1 MQTKIFLNFK
11 TYRPLYFTNTN
22 TKIAKNL
29 LADIIVFMEDK
40 AKKAEE
46 LFLSGY
52 NCAQSVFC
60 AFCEDFGIDFEV
72 GLKMTSSMGGGMGR
86 LREVCGA
93 VSSMFLLV
101 GLKRGYIE
109 NNNDEIKANHYKLI
123 QDLADE
129 FKNEFGSILCRN
141 LLGEDRGSY
150 VPDKRTEEYYKTRP
164 CVEFIKYAAK
174 LTEKII
180 NEKAPN

>member
-1 MQTKIFLNFK
+1 
-11 TYRPLYFTNTN
+11 
-22 TKIAKNL
+22 
-29 LADIIVFMEDK
+29 MEDK

-150 VPDKRTEEYYKTRP
+150 IPDKRTEEYYKTRP
-164 CVEFIKYAAK
+164 CTEFIEYAAK

>member
-1 MQTKIFLNFK
+1 MQTKTFFNFK

-129 FKNEFGSILCRN
+129 FKNEFGSILCRD

-164 CVEFIKYAAK
+164 CTEFIKYAAK